1 MEKVLTPTEF
11 VNDLLQEKF
20 HVNPKGL
27 KATDKLE
34 DDLDIDSLDCVEIV
48 MELEK
53 EFDRAIPDAEAESIK
68 TIGDLYSLAEKH
80 CR

>member
-11 VNDLLQEKF
+11 VNDLLQDKF
-20 HVNPKGL
+20 HINPKGL
-27 KATDKLE
+27 KKEDKLAQ
-34 DDLDIDSLDCVEIV
+34 DLNIDSLDCVELV